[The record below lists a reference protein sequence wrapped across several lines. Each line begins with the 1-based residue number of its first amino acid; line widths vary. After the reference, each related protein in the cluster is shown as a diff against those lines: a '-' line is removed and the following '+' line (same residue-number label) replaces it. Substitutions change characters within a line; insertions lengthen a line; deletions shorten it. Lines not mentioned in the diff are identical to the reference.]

1 MDASYRVIG
10 GCVRVTLALTT
21 IHQLIIN
28 GAPYH
33 RAPGFL
39 CSEVRGSERSTCA
52 SNDTGNDE
60 KYQEESTNA
69 VTSNKLTN
77 KLLVSSV
84 YQKIFRRIFYFL
96 VFH

>member
-10 GCVRVTLALTT
+10 GSVRVTLALTT

-33 RAPGFL
+33 RAPAF
-39 CSEVRGSERSTCA
+39 CAEVRGDERSTYA

-60 KYQEESTNA
+60 KCHEKSTKA
-69 VTSNKLTN
+69 ITCRKLTN
-77 KLLVSSV
+77 NLMD
-84 YQKIFRRIFYFL
+84 
-96 VFH
+96 